1 MEELV
6 WIPWA
11 HSSLMERPERRQPV
25 EYNTF
30 AMSSVGGF
38 LASHPSQG
46 RSIVEDFVRRWL
58 LDAQWRLQVEESAE
72 GWAIREA
79 ESGSAEGL
87 RPLRWS
93 DATGAFGGASDE
105 FRLEGR
111 SGVWDL
117 RVFSQARVVASGPV
131 PGGTLRRPGGWWMD
145 SAGREEGR
153 SLGFGAPGTSVDALE
168 RCERRGWDAW
178 LSGLESGGRMDT
190 RFSILSGWHEYDEA
204 HGDTAFLHRLAPI
217 EGEAT
222 LRDRLRSGVEAGV
235 RWALDCRRLVE
246 DADTEDALADG
257 LLYLHQAFGA
267 RWLCWDAPPS
277 ALVVR
282 ALERAHMD
290 AQGELFGVWL
300 AGPQD
305 IPARSAW
312 RRLGPVLRPSD
323 REPDSYVWER

>member
-30 AMSSVGGF
+30 AMSFVGGF

-46 RSIVEDFVRRWL
+46 RLIVGDFVRRWL
-58 LDAQWRLQVEESAE
+58 LDAPWRLQVEENAE
-72 GWAIREA
+72 GWTIREV
-79 ESGSAEGL
+79 ESGIAEGD

-93 DATGAFGGASDE
+93 DASGAFGGASDE

-117 RVFSQARVVASGPV
+117 RVFSKARVVSSGPV
-131 PGGTLRRPGGWWMD
+131 PGGTLRRPAGWWMD
-145 SAGREEGR
+145 STGQEAGRN
-153 SLGFGAPGTSVDALE
+153 LGFGAQGTSVEALE
-168 RCERRGWDAW
+168 RCERRGWDAG
-178 LSGLESGGRMDT
+178 LSEFDSDAPTNT
-190 RFSILSGWHEYDEA
+190 RFSILSGWHRRDDA
-204 HGDTAFLHRLAPI
+204 HGDTAVLHRLAPI
-217 EGEAT
+217 EGEAS
-222 LRDRLRSGVEAGV
+222 LRERLRSGSAGRI
-235 RWALDCRRLVE
+235 RWALDCRALIE
-246 DADTEDALADG
+246 DEDTEDALADAF
-257 LLYLHQAFGA
+257 LFAHQAFGA

-300 AGPQD
+300 AGPEA

-312 RRLGPVLRPSD
+312 RRLGPVLKPSES
-323 REPDSYVWER
+323 EPDCYVWER